1 MFKINLNQSKYKTYD
16 KPTYIGR
23 IPEPKNGKGSGINK
37 LQASL
42 KDDTARNGNLAI
54 HRNFKT
60 T

>member
-1 MFKINLNQSKYKTYD
+1 MAIPDSYRDRGARSFANFV
-16 KPTYIGR
+16 IGR
-23 IPEPKNGKGSGINK
+23 QLRNCKSPN
-37 LQASL
+37 LTQASL